1 MNFIINFITENF
13 DILTLLF
20 VFVLT
25 LSVCNK
31 SVRYMLIL
39 FSGLVSIYTI
49 LAIFYNY
56 GYGSKMLYDW
66 SIDVIIS
73 ILMIFK
79 CLINVIHSSP
89 LHFIHCEDIVGV
101 LYFLSQSG
109 FDLILSIKTFNF
121 NYKIE
126 CPLYFINKK
135 FDNVKIIIKDK
146 FKFDDFVSS
155 FNFALRI

>member
-20 VFVLT
+20 VFVLS

-31 SVRYMLIL
+31 SIRYMLLL
-39 FSGLVSIYTI
+39 FSGLLGIYII
-49 LAIFYNY
+49 LAVFYNY
-56 GYGSKMLYDW
+56 GYGSKTLYDW
-66 SIDVIIS
+66 SIEVIIS

-109 FDLILSIKTFNF
+109 FDLFLSIKAFNF
-121 NYKIE
+121 NFKIK
-126 CPLYFINKK
+126 CPLYFIDKK
-135 FDNVKIIIKDK
+135 LNDMKIIINDK

-155 FNFALRI
+155 FNFVLRI